1 MFDKRILSPRL
12 NQEGECR
19 VSAKVRVMAKMV
31 WISPHI
37 SVALSAEEWR
47 EVIAYLA
54 AAPELQSQII
64 EQLTDAL
71 GPDYI
76 EEFTGSIS

>member
-1 MFDKRILSPRL
+1 MSRKRQSESYGKDGMDL
-12 NQEGECR
+12 
-19 VSAKVRVMAKMV
+19 
-31 WISPHI
+31 PHI

-64 EQLTDAL
+64 EQLTDAI

-76 EEFTGSIS
+76 EELTGSTG